1 MMTQPNRVTWAQTQP
16 EEEVTLF
23 DYWQV
28 IFKRKWRIMALCS
41 VMVGA
46 ALVVSLLLP
55 KIYESTATL
64 LPQLESNTGFGSRR
78 ALGVWCGQHRSPK
91 LGNFA
96 SRRAGYADRHLHR
109 YAQIENHGG

>member
-41 VMVGA
+41 VMVGTT
-46 ALVVSLLLP
+46 LVVSLLLP

-64 LPQLESNTGFGSRR
+64 LPQLESNTGLGLGALFELQCGRYRGS
-78 ALGVWCGQHRSPK
+78 K

-96 SRRAGYADRHLHR
+96 SRRAGHADGHLHR